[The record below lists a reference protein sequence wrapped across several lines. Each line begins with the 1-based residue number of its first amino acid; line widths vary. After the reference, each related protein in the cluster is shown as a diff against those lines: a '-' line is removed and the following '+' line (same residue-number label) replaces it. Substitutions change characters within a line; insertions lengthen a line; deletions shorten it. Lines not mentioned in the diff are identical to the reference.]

1 MACGRRTELTIA
13 TPNTGAVEKDLLFT
27 SEEFA
32 CQLAY
37 HEPLFPLEPKRLAFR
52 RMSFTARS
60 ISTWSKQ
67 VGPFDFAS
75 PMGNLEDAMKLQYG
89 FALTAIAGVIVGGA
103 AVQYLHAQS
112 MPPIYYVAELNIAD
126 PEGYMR
132 EYAPKEQALTR
143 GYGGRRLAAGQ
154 KVIGI
159 EGDPPSGVI
168 IELWESIEKL
178 QTWRASADYRELR
191 QIGEKYGKFRT
202 FAVEGFSN

>member
-1 MACGRRTELTIA
+1 
-13 TPNTGAVEKDLLFT
+13 
-27 SEEFA
+27 
-32 CQLAY
+32 
-37 HEPLFPLEPKRLAFR
+37 
-52 RMSFTARS
+52 
-60 ISTWSKQ
+60 
-67 VGPFDFAS
+67 
-75 PMGNLEDAMKLQYG
+75 MGNLEDAMKLQYG

-103 AVQYLHAQS
+103 AVRYLHAQS
-112 MPPIYYVAELNIAD
+112 KPPIYYVAEFNIAD

-178 QTWRASADYRELR
+178 QTWRASADYTELR

-202 FAVEGFSN
+202 FAVEGF

>member
-1 MACGRRTELTIA
+1 MAKSRAVIATKCTVACG
-13 TPNTGAVEKDLLFT
+13 
-27 SEEFA
+27 EEFA

-60 ISTWSKQ
+60 TSTWSKQ
-67 VGPFDFAS
+67 VGPYDFAS

-112 MPPIYYVAELNIAD
+112 KPPIYYVAEFNSAD

-154 KVIGI
+154 KEIGI
-159 EGDPPSGVI
+159 EGGPPSGGI
-168 IELWESIEKL
+168 IV
-178 QTWRASADYRELR
+178 R
-191 QIGEKYGKFRT
+191 GKRMRKCQHW
-202 FAVEGFSN
+202 

>member
-13 TPNTGAVEKDLLFT
+13 TPNTGAVEKDVLFT

-60 ISTWSKQ
+60 TSTWSKQ

-89 FALTAIAGVIVGGA
+89 FALTAIASVIVGGA

-112 MPPIYYVAELNIAD
+112 KPPIYYVAEFNIAD

-168 IELWESIEKL
+168 IELWESIANL
-178 QTWRASADYRELR
+178 ACLSGLHGASPNRGKVR
-191 QIGEKYGKFRT
+191 QIPHFRC
-202 FAVEGFSN
+202 

>member
-60 ISTWSKQ
+60 TSSWSKQ
-67 VGPFDFAS
+67 VGPYDFAS

-103 AVQYLHAQS
+103 DSDEAGHAFQS
-112 MPPIYYVAELNIAD
+112 EAGHLFRSEAGRGSDLMSATLRRAAAGRWDDVFLWLLGQAD
-126 PEGYMR
+126 GSGM
-132 EYAPKEQALTR
+132 
-143 GYGGRRLAAGQ
+143 RRLRMLSPA
-154 KVIGI
+154 
-159 EGDPPSGVI
+159 S
-168 IELWESIEKL
+168 SIL
-178 QTWRASADYRELR
+178 
-191 QIGEKYGKFRT
+191 
-202 FAVEGFSN
+202 